1 MHQTDAHMDLNEFIP
16 TIISFVAG
24 GGLSAIATVGLTRRE
39 KELDNKGK
47 DLDNA
52 SKIIDEYQAYIDVLK
67 QEREVLKQERTE
79 AIRERDE
86 YKAQV
91 QALWEEVNSL
101 KRKLANLES
110 NVIIQMSK
118 ENGNNQ

>member
-1 MHQTDAHMDLNEFIP
+1 MDLQSF
-16 TIISFVAG
+16 TSDIIAFVAG
-24 GGLSAIATVGLTRRE
+24 GGVSALATLKLTRKE
-39 KELDNKGK
+39 KEIENQGK

-52 SKIIDEYQAYIDVLK
+52 SKIINEYQDYIDVLK

-79 AIRERDE
+79 ALRERDE

-91 QALWEEVNSL
+91 QALWEEVNDL

-110 NVIIQMSK
+110 NMIKQMAK
-118 ENGNNQ
+118 DYGDN